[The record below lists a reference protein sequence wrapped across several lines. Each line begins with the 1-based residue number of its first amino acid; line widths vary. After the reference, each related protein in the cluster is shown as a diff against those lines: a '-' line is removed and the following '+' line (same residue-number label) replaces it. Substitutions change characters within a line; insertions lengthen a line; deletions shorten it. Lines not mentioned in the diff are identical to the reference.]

1 MSDEKKKE
9 GIFVVEERMEREI
22 KTESGPCHGQP
33 RRNTVMTFAATDE
46 PPRKAGQSLEG
57 GI

>member
-1 MSDEKKKE
+1 MSDGKK

-22 KTESGPCHGQP
+22 KAESRACHGQP
-33 RRNTVMTFAATDE
+33 RRNTVMTFAVTDE
-46 PPRKAGQSLEG
+46 PANKDCQSLEA